1 MESRFATAVSVGFN
15 FNEKATLW
23 LEVKMN
29 SELESRYEAALKW
42 PGKILASLERSGCTN
57 PGTPRFLVFIT
68 IGNLREI
75 WKSEDGIIF

>member
-1 MESRFATAVSVGFN
+1 METQFATAVSVGFS

-23 LEVKMN
+23 FEVKMN

-42 PGKILASLERSGCTN
+42 PGKILAGLERSGFSN
-57 PGTPRFLVFIT
+57 PGTPRFLVFTT
-68 IGNLREI
+68 IGNLQEI